1 MYSLVIMDDMEEAA
15 QEAQRA
21 VEASP
26 LGSLFS
32 IIRVANSAELKI
44 LRGGGRTL
52 RCADRRHSAGR

>member
-26 LGSLFS
+26 LGSLLS
-32 IIRVANSAELKI
+32 IPRVANSAELKI
-44 LRGGGRTL
+44 LRGGAL
-52 RCADRRHSAGR
+52 PAMC

>member
-32 IIRVANSAELKI
+32 VTRVANSAELKI
-44 LRGGGRTL
+44 LRGGSL

>member
-32 IIRVANSAELKI
+32 VTRVANSAELKI
-44 LRGGGRTL
+44 LRGGEAL
-52 RCADRRHSAGR
+52 PAMC